1 MIGII
6 GYGYVGKA
14 VSNSFNCEQIICD
27 PKYNDNTIQDL
38 ISREPEAIFVCVP
51 TPSNDE
57 KFVIQLVQDTD
68 KLNLILT
75 EGIKPSSMQISLSAL
90 LLRA

>member
-38 ISREPEAIFVCVP
+38 ISRELCKSVARGAFPSIFDP
-51 TPSNDE
+51 TPKN
-57 KFVIQLVQDTD
+57 
-68 KLNLILT
+68 N
-75 EGIKPSSMQISLSAL
+75 PNY
-90 LLRA
+90 